1 MFGAFQR
8 AVASAAD
15 FEEAVNAA
23 AAVMGEDPR
32 RLGLQAQMHSAT
44 SLLSPLEA
52 LRELAVMLDALDEPI
67 ETAMIAGL
75 ASDESHLEEVKQH
88 THDQVI
94 DMLGPARRSGVKWLL
109 YGPGPK
115 AVEKIQWFLDNDLLP
130 EGWLTDEATNFIAT
144 WADTLYFVV
153 AMADG
158 NPHLVRRSQ

>member
-1 MFGAFQR
+1 MTTHPYMTRFSR
-8 AVASAAD
+8 KVHR
-15 FEEAVNAA
+15 N
-23 AAVMGEDPR
+23 R
-32 RLGLQAQMHSAT
+32 RRRH
-44 SLLSPLEA
+44 
-52 LRELAVMLDALDEPI
+52 EPI
-67 ETAMIAGL
+67 ETAMIAVL

-88 THDQVI
+88 IHDQVI